1 MESSSRTII
10 NAKQLFK
17 SYGDLKVLRGVD
29 LKINKGEI
37 VSIIGK
43 SGCGKSTLLHLLGTL
58 DKPDSG
64 QILIEEIDVLKLKS
78 KSLAAFRNERIGFV
92 FQFHYLL
99 PEFSA
104 IENVMMPG
112 LIKGKPKAE
121 LKKQAATLLELLKV
135 DNRASHKPGELS
147 GGEQQRV
154 AIARALINKPAVVF
168 ADEPSGNLDTQTS
181 DELHK
186 LIRDLRDTIQQ
197 TFVIVTHNKDLTNM
211 SDRVLRMRDG
221 ILESE

>member
-78 KSLAAFRNERIGFV
+78 KPLAAFRNERIGFV